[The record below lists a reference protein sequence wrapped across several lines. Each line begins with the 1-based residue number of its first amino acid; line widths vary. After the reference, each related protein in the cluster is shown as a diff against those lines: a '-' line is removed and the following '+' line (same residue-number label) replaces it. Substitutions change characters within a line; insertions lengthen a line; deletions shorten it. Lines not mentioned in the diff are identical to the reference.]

1 MVRLLVL
8 VRRSIISFMK
18 VNLKMISTM
27 GMEDSFIRMEITIS
41 EIGLMGSGPVMVSLW
56 INLVGFMKVSGSTV
70 SLWVNE

>member
-1 MVRLLVL
+1 
-8 VRRSIISFMK
+8 MK

-27 GMEDSFIRMEITIS
+27 DMEDSFIRMEITIL

-56 INLVGFMKVSGSTV
+56 INLVGFMKVSGSIV